1 MGRVGIS
8 IIRSWGENGETAIG
22 KIKYSAVHSSRHHH
36 SQLIRAG
43 IFLIA
48 VFAMAAAPSAR
59 AQTSAGT
66 ISSASGHVQIH
77 RGATSLAAAPGVA
90 VNQGDQ
96 IGCAADGNAVITL
109 NDQSQL
115 TLRPSTTITLDQY
128 TSGGATP
135 TRIGLVSGILKST
148 VNGSSGSPANY
159 RVDTLN
165 AIVTARGTDFYTS
178 YTDSSPQT
186 GNLPGV
192 SHYTEVAVLEGAV
205 NLAQATAPNRGVEVA
220 QGTTGTV
227 AGDDPPDAHHRKFPT
242 CDCDRDCD
250 RDFDRDRERDREC
263 RRECDRHRDREGN
276 CKPDHDHDHQ

>member
-1 MGRVGIS
+1 MIGRVGLS
-8 IIRSWGENGETAIG
+8 IIRPWGENGETAIG
-22 KIKYSAVHSSRHHH
+22 KIKYSAVRSSRH
-36 SQLIRAG
+36 SQLISAG
-43 IFLIA
+43 AFLLA
-48 VFAMAAAPSAR
+48 VFAMAVAPSAR
-59 AQTSAGT
+59 AQSSAGT

-77 RGATSLAAAPGVA
+77 RGPTSLAASSGLA

-165 AIVTARGTDFYTS
+165 AIVTARGTAFYTS
-178 YTDSSPQT
+178 YTNSSPQT

-205 NLAQATAPNRGVEVA
+205 NLAQAAAPNSGVEVA

-227 AGDDPPDAHHRKFPT
+227 AGNDPPDAHHRKFPT
-242 CDCDRDCD
+242 CSNASYFSRSVQ
-250 RDFDRDRERDREC
+250 
-263 RRECDRHRDREGN
+263 RRWLAEFPMWLQEPGSV
-276 CKPDHDHDHQ
+276 HQLRQSRKSRKLTS

>member
-1 MGRVGIS
+1 M
-8 IIRSWGENGETAIG
+8 
-22 KIKYSAVHSSRHHH
+22 KYPTVRSSRNQR
-36 SQLIRAG
+36 SQLTRAG
-43 IFLIA
+43 VFLMA
-48 VFAMAAAPSAR
+48 VFAVAAAPSAR

-66 ISSASGHVQIH
+66 ISSVSGHVQIH
-77 RGATSLAAAPGVA
+77 RGATAVVAAPGVA

-135 TRIGLVSGILKST
+135 TRIGLVSGILKSS

-165 AIVTARGTDFYTS
+165 AIVTARGTAFYTS
-178 YTDSSPQT
+178 YTNSSPQT

-192 SHYTEVAVLEGAV
+192 SHYTEVAVLEGTV
-205 NLAQATAPNRGVEVA
+205 NLAQAAAPNRGVEVA

-227 AGDDPPDAHHRKFPT
+227 AGNGPPDSHKRKFPP
-242 CDCDRDCD
+242 CDSPPTSVDQ
-250 RDFDRDRERDREC
+250 
-263 RRECDRHRDREGN
+263 
-276 CKPDHDHDHQ
+276 CKNGGWKNFSCGFKNQGQCISFVHHE

>member
-1 MGRVGIS
+1 MR
-8 IIRSWGENGETAIG
+8 
-22 KIKYSAVHSSRHHH
+22 SSRRCDDG
-36 SQLIRAG
+36 LIRAG
-43 IFLIA
+43 VFLIA
-48 VFAMAAAPSAR
+48 VCAIVGASSAR
-59 AQTSAGT
+59 AQSAAG
-66 ISSASGHVQIH
+66 SVASASGHVQIH
-77 RGATSLAAAPGVA
+77 RGASSLAAAPGVA

-96 IGCAADGNAVITL
+96 IGCAADGNAVIIL
-109 NDQSQL
+109 SDQSQL

-128 TSGGATP
+128 SSGGATP

-165 AIVTARGTDFYTS
+165 AIVTARGTSFYTS

-192 SHYTEVAVLEGAV
+192 SHYTEVAVLEGTV

-227 AGDDPPDAHHRKFPT
+227 AGGGPPDGHKRRFPVCSQPPT
-242 CDCDRDCD
+242 SKDQ
-250 RDFDRDRERDREC
+250 
-263 RRECDRHRDREGN
+263 
-276 CKPDHDHDHQ
+276 CKDGGWKNFPCGFKSQGQCIGYVHQE

>member
-1 MGRVGIS
+1 M
-8 IIRSWGENGETAIG
+8 
-22 KIKYSAVHSSRHHH
+22 KYRAVRSSRHHH
-36 SQLIRAG
+36 SLLIRAG
-43 IFLIA
+43 VFLVA
-48 VFAMAAAPSAR
+48 VIAMAAASSAR
-59 AQTSAGT
+59 AQGSAGT
-66 ISSASGHVQIH
+66 ISSVSGHVQIH
-77 RGATSLAAAPGVA
+77 RGASSLVAAPGVA

-96 IGCAADGNAVITL
+96 IGCAADGDAVITL

-135 TRIGLVSGILKST
+135 TRIGLVSGILKSS

-165 AIVTARGTDFYTS
+165 AIVTAHGTAFYTS

-192 SHYTEVAVLEGAV
+192 SHYTEVAVLEGTV
-205 NLAQATAPNRGVEVA
+205 NLAQAAAPNRGVEVA

-227 AGDDPPDAHHRKFPT
+227 AGNGPPDSHKRKFPP
-242 CDCDRDCD
+242 CDSPPTSVDQ
-250 RDFDRDRERDREC
+250 
-263 RRECDRHRDREGN
+263 
-276 CKPDHDHDHQ
+276 CKNGGWKNFSCGFKNQGQCISFVHHE

>member
-1 MGRVGIS
+1 
-8 IIRSWGENGETAIG
+8 
-22 KIKYSAVHSSRHHH
+22 
-36 SQLIRAG
+36 
-43 IFLIA
+43 
-48 VFAMAAAPSAR
+48 MAAAPSAR

-115 TLRPSTTITLDQY
+115 NTQTFDYHYARPVHLRRRHADADRPGS
-128 TSGGATP
+128 AF
-135 TRIGLVSGILKST
+135 LKST

-227 AGDDPPDAHHRKFPT
+227 AGDDSA
-242 CDCDRDCD
+242 
-250 RDFDRDRERDREC
+250 
-263 RRECDRHRDREGN
+263 
-276 CKPDHDHDHQ
+276 